1 MTIPPAE
8 SWFSCAGPG
17 PGQSSDSITDTIM
30 SPKIALILV
39 GFQNDY
45 FAVDGILRSVIDEA
59 VAVDHI
65 LINTVRVVKAA
76 IAAGIPTIATPIF
89 FTPTYEELVDPVGI
103 LKTIRDVGAFQVH
116 QKGSEMVDALLPF
129 RDHILE
135 VPGKRG
141 LNAFTGT
148 NLQSVLQERS
158 IQQVVLAGAVTSV
171 CIDSTGRA
179 AHEKGYRVS
188 VLTDCTCARTLF
200 EQEFYFENVFPLY
213 ANVMPADDFVQSL
226 NSPE

>member
-1 MTIPPAE
+1 MVSNT
-8 SWFSCAGPG
+8 
-17 PGQSSDSITDTIM
+17 
-30 SPKIALILV
+30 ALILV

-65 LINTVRVVKAA
+65 LANTVRVVSAA

-103 LKTIRDVGAFQVH
+103 LKTIRDVGAFQVN
-116 QKGSEMVDALLPF
+116 QSGSEMVDALLPF
-129 RDHILE
+129 RDRILE

-148 NLQSVLQERS
+148 NLHAVLQDRH
-158 IQQVVLAGAVTSV
+158 IQHVVLAGAVTSV

-188 VLTDCTCARTLF
+188 VLSDCTCARTRF
-200 EQEFYFENVFPLY
+200 EQEFYVENVFPLY
-213 ANVMPADDFVQSL
+213 AQVMSADYFLQSL
-226 NSPE
+226 KSPE

>member
-1 MTIPPAE
+1 MVSNT
-8 SWFSCAGPG
+8 
-17 PGQSSDSITDTIM
+17 
-30 SPKIALILV
+30 ALILV

-65 LINTVRVVKAA
+65 LANTVRVVSAA
-76 IAAGIPTIATPIF
+76 LAAGIPTIATPIF
-89 FTPTYEELVDPVGI
+89 FTPTYEELVDPIGI
-103 LKTIRDVGAFQVH
+103 LKTIRDVGAFQVN
-116 QKGSEMVDALLPF
+116 QSGSEMVDALLPF
-129 RDHILE
+129 RDRILE

-148 NLQSVLQERS
+148 NLHDVLQDRH

-188 VLTDCTCARTLF
+188 VLSDCTCARTRF
-200 EQEFYFENVFPLY
+200 EQEFYVENVFPLY
-213 ANVMPADDFVQSL
+213 AKVISADYFLQSL
-226 NSPE
+226 KSPE

>member
-1 MTIPPAE
+1 MVSNT
-8 SWFSCAGPG
+8 
-17 PGQSSDSITDTIM
+17 
-30 SPKIALILV
+30 ALILV

-65 LINTVRVVKAA
+65 LANTVRVVSAA

-89 FTPTYEELVDPVGI
+89 FTPTYEELVDPIGI
-103 LKTIRDVGAFQVH
+103 LKTIRDVGAFQVNH
-116 QKGSEMVDALLPF
+116 SGSEMVDALLPF
-129 RDHILE
+129 RDRILE

-148 NLQSVLQERS
+148 NLHDVLQDRH

-188 VLTDCTCARTLF
+188 VLRDCTCARTRF
-200 EQEFYFENVFPLY
+200 EQEFYVENVFPLY
-213 ANVMPADDFVQSL
+213 AKVISADYFLQSL
-226 NSPE
+226 KSPE

>member
-1 MTIPPAE
+1 MVSNT
-8 SWFSCAGPG
+8 
-17 PGQSSDSITDTIM
+17 
-30 SPKIALILV
+30 ALILV

-65 LINTVRVVKAA
+65 LANTVRVVSAA

-103 LKTIRDVGAFQVH
+103 LKTIRDVGAFQVN
-116 QKGSEMVDALLPF
+116 QSGSEMVDALLPF
-129 RDHILE
+129 RDRILE

-148 NLQSVLQERS
+148 NLHAVLQDRH
-158 IQQVVLAGAVTSV
+158 IQHVVLAGAVTSV

-179 AHEKGYRVS
+179 AHEKGYRVL
-188 VLTDCTCARTLF
+188 VLSDCTCARTRF
-200 EQEFYFENVFPLY
+200 EQEFYVENVFPLY
-213 ANVMPADDFVQSL
+213 AKVMSADYFLQSL
-226 NSPE
+226 KSPE

>member
-1 MTIPPAE
+1 MVSNT
-8 SWFSCAGPG
+8 
-17 PGQSSDSITDTIM
+17 
-30 SPKIALILV
+30 ALILV

-65 LINTVRVVKAA
+65 LANTVRVVSAA

-89 FTPTYEELVDPVGI
+89 FTPTYEELVDPIGI
-103 LKTIRDVGAFQVH
+103 LKTIRDVGAFQVNH
-116 QKGSEMVDALLPF
+116 SGSEMVDALLPF
-129 RDHILE
+129 RDRILE

-148 NLQSVLQERS
+148 NLHDVLQDRH

-188 VLTDCTCARTLF
+188 VLSDCTCARTRF
-200 EQEFYFENVFPLY
+200 EQEFYVENVFPLY
-213 ANVMPADDFVQSL
+213 AKVISADYFLQSL
-226 NSPE
+226 KSPE